1 MSKETGNRIDAAI
14 SSLIPAAAADQS
26 DQSTGR
32 RPGPENKHI
41 VDRLQQRYGL
51 GPKPNA
57 RLSLYQRIQLS
68 VDTYGEPAY
77 RVVSE
82 CVLAA
87 EVAGS
92 NRHLYFCK
100 AVKLRLIESGMWP
113 AAEKLDW

>member
-1 MSKETGNRIDAAI
+1 MSNENGNRIDAAI

-32 RPGPENKHI
+32 QPGQEYQHI
-41 VDRLQQRYGL
+41 VDRLIKRYGK

-57 RLSLYQRIQLS
+57 RLSLYRRIQLA
-68 VDTYGEPAY
+68 VDTHGEPAY

-87 EVAGS
+87 EVAGC

-100 AVKLRLIESGMWP
+100 AVKLRLIEAGLWP
-113 AAEKLDW
+113 TAEALDW